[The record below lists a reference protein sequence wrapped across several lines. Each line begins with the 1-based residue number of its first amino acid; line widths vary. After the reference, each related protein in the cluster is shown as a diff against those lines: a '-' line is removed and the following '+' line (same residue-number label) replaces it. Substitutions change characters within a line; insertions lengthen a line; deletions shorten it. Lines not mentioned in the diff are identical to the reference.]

1 MCAFTLANVELS
13 TVGAGGHGV
22 ALTQAATAQGWV
34 GWKRKSPQGIA
45 SDGTLGAGHDDFGV
59 EQHLCGWQSVGRS
72 RYFVKD
78 AVMTCFNKARI
89 KVQNGCSYQ

>member
-1 MCAFTLANVELS
+1 MCEFTLANVELS

-45 SDGTLGAGHDDFGV
+45 IASDGTLGAGHDNFGMNGSGTV
-59 EQHLCGWQSVGRS
+59 VDTLSGEGVGPW
-72 RYFVKD
+72 D
-78 AVMTCFNKARI
+78 HHHH
-89 KVQNGCSYQ
+89 